1 MKQFFELVKVIFENV
16 KNPLLVVNKSI
27 SYLLIRVYSTEQLM
41 INAAS
46 TMAAARM
53 ERSVTEQ
60 QFLIPCPVE
69 NSWGHKP
76 VLEYHPEV
84 CRKNSCNEPE
94 ER

>member
-53 ERSVTEQ
+53 ERSVTE
-60 QFLIPCPVE
+60 
-69 NSWGHKP
+69 
-76 VLEYHPEV
+76 
-84 CRKNSCNEPE
+84 
-94 ER
+94 